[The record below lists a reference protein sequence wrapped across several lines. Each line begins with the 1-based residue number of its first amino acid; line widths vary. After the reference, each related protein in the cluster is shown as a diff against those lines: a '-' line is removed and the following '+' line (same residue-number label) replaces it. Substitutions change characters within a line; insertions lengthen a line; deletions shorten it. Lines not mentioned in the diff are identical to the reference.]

1 MNPTVQK
8 RIKFLG
14 FKIYGFNLSSSEE
27 KEPVLEENL
36 VLDISVTGRLNTE
49 TRKGFFLLMN
59 IVLASKDK
67 KFELILNSKSTFET
81 DTEIDEAYLNDS
93 MVQIN
98 APAIVFPFIR
108 AFINTVSTNAGFK
121 PIILPAINFAQMS
134 SQNK

>member
-1 MNPTVQK
+1 MNPTIQQ

-36 VLDISVTGRLNTE
+36 VLDISVTGRLNTD

-81 DTEIDEAYLNDS
+81 DTEIDEDYLNDS